1 MLRKTALL
9 AAFALVCTVAPAGGV
24 AVTAT
29 GDVDD
34 VAVHSIVR
42 VLEELP
48 ARIAR
53 DRLSAPRS
61 SRLYA
66 ATALGL
72 ITGWLSSRGEALDAI
87 AEGFAPPKPT
97 TEVDPILA
105 AVAAAATVE
114 RSLFGLTAD
123 RSTFASARDAAL
135 AALTRTTDPAFAR
148 ASVSHGI
155 DVGEAV
161 VAYVATDGIA
171 GLESQTPPVAS
182 RPGDWVPT
190 PPNFQPPI
198 EPGWGTLRTFRAS
211 SETCVLP
218 APPTDGPNESPYEA
232 QAAEVA
238 HIAASLT
245 DEQEAIARFWDDGRG
260 RTGTPAGH
268 WFVLALEV
276 GRDAGLDSEGM
287 IRLVADT
294 SMAMADAFIVVWR
307 EKYKWMVERPITTLQ
322 RRDSTWAS
330 YLVTPAFPEYPSGH
344 SAISR
349 AAADVL
355 TSHLGERSFT
365 DPGWGMTGPSRADFE
380 IEPRAFSSFRA
391 AAAEAGESRVFGG
404 IHYPFSVDAGADLGV
419 CVAAPFLAR
428 SPMN

>member
-1 MLRKTALL
+1 MLKRWAILGALALGCSVVPVERVAATTPGASVDGTA
-9 AAFALVCTVAPAGGV
+9 
-24 AVTAT
+24 
-29 GDVDD
+29 VD
-34 VAVHSIVR
+34 SIVR
-42 VLEELP
+42 VLEELS

-72 ITGWLSSRGEALDAI
+72 LAGWSSARGESLTGVAD
-87 AEGFAPPKPT
+87 GFVAPTPT
-97 TEVDPILA
+97 TDVDPTLA
-105 AVAAAATVE
+105 AIAAAATVE

-135 AALTRTTDPAFAR
+135 VALTRSHDAAFAK

-161 VAYVATDGIA
+161 VQYVATDGTADLKSIK
-171 GLESQTPPVAS
+171 PPVAS
-182 RPGDWVPT
+182 KPGDWVQT

-198 EPGWGTLRTFRAS
+198 EPGWGTLRTFRS
-211 SETCVLP
+211 SSTDCELP
-218 APPTDGPNESPYEA
+218 APPTDGPSDSPYEA
-232 QAAEVA
+232 QASEVA
-238 HIAASLT
+238 DVAAQLT
-245 DEQEAIARFWDDGRG
+245 DEQEAVARFWDDGRG

-276 GRDAGLDSEGM
+276 GRDSGVDAEAM
-287 IRLVADT
+287 VHLVADT
-294 SMAMADAFIVVWR
+294 AMAIADAFIVVWR
-307 EKYKWMVERPITTLQ
+307 EKYKWMVERPITVLQ
-322 RRDSTWAS
+322 RRDPTWSS

-355 TSHLGERSFT
+355 TSHLGEREFT

-380 IEPRAFSSFRA
+380 IAPRTFPSFSA
-391 AAAEAGESRVFGG
+391 AATEASASRLYAGIHFPMGIEAGIRL
-404 IHYPFSVDAGADLGV
+404 GACIGKGF
-419 CVAAPFLAR
+419 AAR
-428 SPMN
+428 

>member
-1 MLRKTALL
+1 MLKKMVLVAVFSMLCSVVPGARGS
-9 AAFALVCTVAPAGGV
+9 AAGQGDTDGV
-24 AVTAT
+24 AV
-29 GDVDD
+29 D
-34 VAVHSIVR
+34 SIVR
-42 VLEELP
+42 VLEELS

-72 ITGWLSSRGEALDAI
+72 LAGWSSSRGEALDGVA
-87 AEGFAPPKPT
+87 AGFVSPSPT
-97 TEVDPILA
+97 TDVDPTLA
-105 AVAAAATVE
+105 AIAAAATVE

-123 RSTFASARDAAL
+123 RSTFASARDGAL
-135 AALTRTTDPAFAR
+135 AALTRTADPAFAK

-161 VAYVATDGIA
+161 VRYVSTDGTA
-171 GLESQTPPVAS
+171 ELKSVKPPVAS
-182 RPGDWVPT
+182 KPGDWVPT

-198 EPGWGTLRTFRAS
+198 EPGWGTLRTFRS
-211 SETCVLP
+211 SSNNCELP
-218 APPTDGPNESPYEA
+218 APPVDGPSDSPYEA
-232 QAAEVA
+232 QASKVA
-238 HIAASLT
+238 DIAASLT

-276 GRDAGLDSEGM
+276 GRESGVDAEGL
-287 IRLVADT
+287 IHLVADT
-294 SMAMADAFIVVWR
+294 AMAMADAFIVVWR
-307 EKYKWMVERPITTLQ
+307 EKYKWMVERPITVLQ
-322 RRDSTWAS
+322 RRDPTWAS

-355 TSHLGERSFT
+355 TSHLGARSFT

-380 IEPRAFSSFRA
+380 ITPRTFASFSDA
-391 AAAEAGESRVFGG
+391 ADEASSSRLYAG
-404 IHYPFSVDAGADLGV
+404 IHFPLGV
-419 CVAAPFLAR
+419 ETGIQLGACIGKGFMAR
-428 SPMN
+428 

>member
-1 MLRKTALL
+1 MLKKWALL
-9 AAFALVCTVAPAGGV
+9 AAFSVLCTALPVTPGTAAVASATDGV
-24 AVTAT
+24 AVY
-29 GDVDD
+29 
-34 VAVHSIVR
+34 SIVR
-42 VLEELP
+42 VLEELS

-72 ITGWLSSRGEALDAI
+72 LAGWSSARGETLAGI
-87 AEGFAPPKPT
+87 ADGFLPPVPA
-97 TEVDPILA
+97 TEVDPTLA
-105 AVAAAATVE
+105 AIAAAATVE

-123 RSTFASARDAAL
+123 RSTFASARDGAL
-135 AALTRTTDPAFAR
+135 AALTLEADPAFAKG
-148 ASVSHGI
+148 SVSHGI

-161 VAYVATDGIA
+161 VKYVATDGTA
-171 GLESQTPPVAS
+171 DLKSVKPPVAS
-182 RPGDWVPT
+182 KPGEWVPT

-198 EPGWGTLRTFRAS
+198 EPGWGTLRTFRSAS
-211 SETCVLP
+211 VDCVLP
-218 APPTDGPNESPYEA
+218 APPTDGTSESPYEA
-232 QAAEVA
+232 QANEVA
-238 HIAASLT
+238 DIAKSLT

-260 RTGTPAGH
+260 RTGTPSGH

-276 GRDAGLDSEGM
+276 GREAGLDAEA
-287 IRLVADT
+287 LVHLIADT
-294 SMAMADAFIVVWR
+294 SMVMADAFIVVWR
-307 EKYKWMVERPITTLQ
+307 EKYKWMVERPITVLQ
-322 RRDSTWAS
+322 RSDATWAS

-380 IEPRAFSSFRA
+380 ITPRTFDSFSA
-391 AAAEAGESRVFGG
+391 AAAEASASRLYAG
-404 IHYPFSVDAGADLGV
+404 IHFPMGVEAGSRLGA
-419 CVAAPFLAR
+419 CIGKGFAAR
-428 SPMN
+428 